1 MTLILLCFVLFLFFF
16 LQADSPEEPF
26 KVRYEVMEVPINL
39 PFQKPP
45 AEKPNPKQG
54 IGKPASSNF

>member
-1 MTLILLCFVLFLFFF
+1 
-16 LQADSPEEPF
+16 
-26 KVRYEVMEVPINL
+26 MEVPINL

-54 IGKPASSNF
+54 IGKLCFLYLLNASNYALPCCIIQWSLKCS